1 MPEQAPN
8 EGLEMVVKQ
17 RRGTLLV
24 STLVGGVFFRLGD
37 AAYAADP
44 TYRFDIPREPLSQ
57 ALTDFS
63 QASAQQIIYSESVVK
78 GRTAAGLHGSYT
90 VADAIHTLLNGT
102 DLKVDVNPAGVLMIR
117 AKNAESTR
125 TTTPAP
131 QPIVADP
138 TLQRTAYQAPTAETQ
153 SAPPVASDTVPSAEA
168 PSGADEL
175 ATVVVTGSTSK
186 RTLLDAS
193 VAVTSISSND
203 IEQKAPRTTA
213 DVLNLVPGIFV
224 ESTAGPVSNNY
235 SVRGLPGG
243 GQQFIRLI
251 EDGMPAIY
259 GGLNDDEVFQ
269 NDISIDHVEALQGG
283 SSGIL
288 TPNAAGASI
297 NFISRKLNFDEGGG
311 VARVTGT
318 TYGERRADAW
328 FSAPIADNLAFAL
341 SGYYDSNPGTRDS
354 SFRYDT
360 WHTKLQIEKRFD
372 NGATIMVT
380 WKRWDEHD
388 PYYADQ
394 PYAYNNGRISSI
406 PGLDS
411 QFGSIIGRDFGN
423 ITVPDSC
430 VNECFRTF
438 SAQEGIHATGSLYRV
453 DLNAPINDQFSV
465 FARARYTQTD
475 WDFNGVFAGSG
486 TGNSGLASAVSYLTP
501 GGSSPIQGL
510 LALGQAAYPTAT
522 QFGIRNVATGVV
534 IAGSNTAALNALNGN
549 GLLEQTVLNQQ
560 LIKEQDWGS
569 DFGVK
574 WDTDQG
580 DWTNSLTVGGMVYAT
595 HQDNDQS
602 GVSTVTNDVANQSN
616 IYDIVAL
623 NSAGAVL
630 GSLTNNGL
638 VSYGDWG
645 AGISRFNQTSESIYA
660 NNEFTWN
667 HKLHFDFGMRFEH
680 AAEYAYNGNSTS
692 LAIPAGIGGVVQTNP
707 NAFNGTFN
715 YSSGHQT
722 PLNIT
727 GGVNYT
733 FTPNLSV
740 YARYEHAYETN
751 GVNPFPVG
759 LILYEGGVT
768 FADYGLV
775 GTLRGFRTLFDNQ
788 TWSGGVDPADANL
801 DVGFFGNSST
811 NGVDLDATYRPEF
824 DVLHPFS
831 LHVQATYQD
840 STFNNV
846 STGELT
852 GTNQAVN
859 AAANAFYNG
868 KTPGRTPNVM
878 YTLTPAYDLPNH
890 WGQLYLRYMYIGRIY
905 ADNGDQV
912 PLPGYGVLG
921 VGAIGNITPNLTL
934 NISVDNVTNA
944 LGLTEGNPRQGF
956 TQEIVNGYFY
966 GRGIVGPTALVSLTY
981 NFK

>member
-1 MPEQAPN
+1 MARKQ
-8 EGLEMVVKQ
+8 Q

-37 AAYAADP
+37 TANAADP

-63 QASAQQIIYSESVVK
+63 QAAAQQIIYSESVVQ
-78 GRTAAGLHGSYT
+78 GRTTAGLHGSYT
-90 VADAIHTLLNGT
+90 VADAIHTLLTGT
-102 DLKVDVNPAGVLMIR
+102 DLRVDINSSGVLMIK
-117 AKNAESTR
+117 AKSVDGTSTVAPARSDPPVQHTSYQAEPGDAQAAPP
-125 TTTPAP
+125 PAP
-131 QPIVADP
+131 QP
-138 TLQRTAYQAPTAETQ
+138 T
-153 SAPPVASDTVPSAEA
+153 PPAQPPEA
-168 PSGADEL
+168 PSGDDVL
-175 ATVVVTGSTSK
+175 STVVVTGSTSK

-193 VAVTSISSND
+193 VAITSINSTD
-203 IEQKAPRTTA
+203 LQQKAPRTTA
-213 DVLNLVPGIFV
+213 DVLTLVPGIFV

-243 GQQFIRLI
+243 GQEFIRLI

-269 NDISIDHVEALQGG
+269 NDLSIDHVEALEGG
-283 SSGIL
+283 SSGVL

-297 NFISRKLNFDEGGG
+297 NFISRKLNFDQGGG
-311 VARVTGT
+311 LAQVMGT

-328 FSAPIADNLAFAL
+328 YSAPIAENLAFAI

-360 WHTKLQIEKRFD
+360 WHTKLQIEKKFD
-372 NGATIMVT
+372 NGASIRVT

-394 PYAYNNGRISSI
+394 PYAYNNGKIGSV

-411 QFGSIIGRDFGN
+411 QFGSIIGKDFAYL
-423 ITVPDSC
+423 TVPDSC

-438 SAQEGIHATGSLYRV
+438 SAAEGIHATGSLYRL
-453 DLNAPINDQFSV
+453 DLNAPINDSFSV

-486 TGNSGLASAVSYLTP
+486 TGNSGLASAETYLTP
-501 GGSSPIQGL
+501 TSASPIYSL
-510 LALGQAAYPTAT
+510 LTAGQAAFPGVA
-522 QFGIRNVATGVV
+522 QFGIRSLATGQ
-534 IAGSNTAALNALNGN
+534 ITPASNVAALNALNGN
-549 GLLEQTVLNQQ
+549 GLLQQTILNQQ
-560 LIKEQDWGS
+560 LINIRDWGS

-574 WDTDQG
+574 WDTDAG
-580 DWTNSLTVGGMVYAT
+580 DWTNSLTLGGMVYST
-595 HQDNDQS
+595 HLDNDQS
-602 GVSTVTNDVANQSN
+602 AVSPVTNDVVNQSN

-623 NSAGAVL
+623 NGAGGVL

-638 VSYGDWG
+638 TSYGDWG
-645 AGISRFNQTSESIYA
+645 AGISHYNQNSQSVYA

-667 HKLHFDFGMRFEH
+667 HRLHVDFGLRWERESEYS
-680 AAEYAYNGNSTS
+680 AAGNSTS
-692 LAIPAGIGGVVQTNP
+692 LPISPGIEGVNQTNP
-707 NAFNGTFN
+707 NAFNGT
-715 YSSGHQT
+715 YTYTSGHET
-722 PLNIT
+722 PTNYTI
-727 GGVNYT
+727 GVNYT
-733 FTPNLSV
+733 FAPNLSA
-740 YARYEHAYETN
+740 YARYERGYQTN
-751 GVNPFPVG
+751 GVNPIGTAV
-759 LILYEGGVT
+759 ILYEAGAT

-788 TWSGGVDPADANL
+788 TWTGGVDPANANL
-801 DVGFFGNSST
+801 DLGFFGNSVT
-811 NGVDLDATYRPEF
+811 NGVDLDATYRPEI
-824 DVLHPFS
+824 DPLHAFS
-831 LHVQATYQD
+831 LHAQATYQN

-846 STGELT
+846 STGSVT
-852 GTNQAVN
+852 INNQNLGSEAD
-859 AAANAFYNG
+859 AFYNG
-868 KTPGRTPNVM
+868 KTPGRTPNLM
-878 YTLTPAYDLPNH
+878 YTITPQYDLPAQL
-890 WGQLYLRYMYIGRIY
+890 GQVYLRYMYIGRIF

-921 VGAIGNITPNLTL
+921 VGAIANVTKNITL
-934 NISVDNVTNA
+934 NVSVDNITNA

-956 TQEIVNGYFY
+956 TQSIVNGFFY

-981 NFK
+981 RFD